1 MSERITRDEL
11 YAGVA
16 RLVAQRSTCARSQ
29 VGVLIVKDSR
39 ILMTGYNGTPAGMAH
54 CNHVC
59 LCPRTSE
66 VTGRTIIRLAPDHH
80 EEDCPAVSPCT
91 LAIHGEANAIAHAA
105 REGICIDGAMLFTTL
120 SPCVA
125 CAQLIIAAG
134 IEEVTYLE
142 AYRDPAGASLL
153 MDAGVAVG
161 SL

>member
-1 MSERITRDEL
+1 MGDRITRDEL

-54 CNHVC
+54 CNHTC
-59 LCPRTSE
+59 RCYPPGRYPDPRFHDEGCPE
-66 VTGRTIIRLAPDHH
+66 
-80 EEDCPAVSPCT
+80 VSPCT